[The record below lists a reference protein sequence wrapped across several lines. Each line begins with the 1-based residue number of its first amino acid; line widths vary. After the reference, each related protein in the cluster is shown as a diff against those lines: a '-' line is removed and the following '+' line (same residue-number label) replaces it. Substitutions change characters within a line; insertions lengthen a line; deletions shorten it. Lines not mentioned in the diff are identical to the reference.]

1 MLVIA
6 QHTNITDPTAFW
18 AKAQS
23 VVGATPAG
31 TSVLSVF
38 PSQDGKTGTCIWEAG
53 SADQLQQFLDTASE
67 GLATNY
73 CYEVNEAMAIGLPER
88 KKDAVLNRPLSCFLI
103 LRAAMRLFFI
113 CTKFIYTDYL
123 LH

>member
-6 QHTNITDPTAFW
+6 HHTNITDPANFW

-23 VVGATPAG
+23 VIGAAPAG

-38 PSQDGKTGTCIWEAG
+38 PSQDGKTGTCVWEAG
-53 SADQLQQFLDTASE
+53 SVDELQKFLDTASQ

-73 CYEVNEAMAIGLPER
+73 CYEVNETAAIGLPER
-88 KKDAVLNRPLSCFLI
+88 KKEVTFN
-103 LRAAMRLFFI
+103 
-113 CTKFIYTDYL
+113 
-123 LH
+123 

>member
-6 QHTNITDPTAFW
+6 QHTNITDPAAFW

-38 PSQDGKTGTCIWEAG
+38 PSQDGKTGTCIWEAA
-53 SADQLQQFLDTASE
+53 SVMDVQKFLDDNVGSVSK
-67 GLATNY
+67 NF
-73 CYEVNEAMAIGLPER
+73 CYEVNQQASMGLPQM
-88 KKDAVLNRPLSCFLI
+88 
-103 LRAAMRLFFI
+103 AMEAFNN
-113 CTKFIYTDYL
+113 
-123 LH
+123 

>member
-6 QHTNITDPTAFW
+6 QHTNITDPAAFW

-38 PSQDGKTGTCIWEAG
+38 PSQDGKTGPVSGKLEAQINFNN
-53 SADQLQQFLDTASE
+53 SLTVPQRVWPLIF
-67 GLATNY
+67 
-73 CYEVNEAMAIGLPER
+73 AM
-88 KKDAVLNRPLSCFLI
+88 K
-103 LRAAMRLFFI
+103 
-113 CTKFIYTDYL
+113 
-123 LH
+123 

>member
-6 QHTNITDPTAFW
+6 QHTNITDPAAFW

-23 VVGATPAG
+23 VVGATPPG

-67 GLATNY
+67 GLATNF
-73 CYEVNEAMAIGLPER
+73 CYEVNETAAMGLPVR
-88 KKDAVLNRPLSCFLI
+88 KTEAALN
-103 LRAAMRLFFI
+103 
-113 CTKFIYTDYL
+113 
-123 LH
+123 

>member
-6 QHTNITDPTAFW
+6 QHTNITDPAAFW

-23 VVGATPAG
+23 VVGATPPG

-38 PSQDGKTGTCIWEAG
+38 PSQDGKTTCIWEAG

-67 GLATNY
+67 GLATNF
-73 CYEVNEAMAIGLPER
+73 CYEVNETAAMGLPER
-88 KKDAVLNRPLSCFLI
+88 KREAALN
-103 LRAAMRLFFI
+103 
-113 CTKFIYTDYL
+113 
-123 LH
+123 